1 MAFFDLKC
9 DKVTNDIQILNGDL
23 ALVSEVEELQQR
35 LLTRLRWFYG
45 EYVFDTS
52 NGMRYF
58 EDILVKNPNLPNIEN
73 LLKSIISETDGVNK
87 ILSFKLEYDPKQ
99 RTASIFFEVDT
110 VYGNLNVENLPLG
123 V

>member
-52 NGMRYF
+52 KGMRYF

>member
-23 ALVSEVEELQQR
+23 ALVSEVEELQQK

-52 NGMRYF
+52 KGMRYF